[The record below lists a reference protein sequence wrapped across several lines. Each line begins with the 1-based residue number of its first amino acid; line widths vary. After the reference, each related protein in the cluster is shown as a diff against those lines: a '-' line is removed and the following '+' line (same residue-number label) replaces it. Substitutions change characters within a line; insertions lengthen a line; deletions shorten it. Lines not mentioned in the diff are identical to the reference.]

1 MARSGIRY
9 QDVKDAAETLLGR
22 GLNPT
27 IQRIR
32 ELLGTGSNTT
42 ISDHLKSWQQQLADT
57 PKAVLP
63 PTVPEAVMAALDAF
77 WTIAVQYA
85 EAAFTEQRDRAR
97 QAVTDAEQLRDA
109 ALAAQQQAQ
118 DQAAELGQQ
127 LETTQAAGRDLADRL
142 LVEQERRAVAENAIQ
157 AAEQRV
163 EAATQTVGHIR
174 AETTAR
180 IAQVDAALQQAR
192 TDLAQQAAAA
202 QRRFDAE
209 RQRGEASEV
218 QWMQRLDRERSER
231 SAERQK
237 LLIER
242 QDGLQREAALKQEL
256 AQVQRE
262 QSATSQQLGSVKE
275 SLSRLSTER
284 AEACAAV
291 EQYEKQYRATAH
303 ALEIAQMRL
312 DAEVARCRQLEQN
325 NGEWRRLLLLLPDVL
340 PKPGDS
346 PTS

>member
-42 ISDHLKSWQQQLADT
+42 ISDHLKSWQQQLADA
-57 PKAVLP
+57 PKVVLP
-63 PTVPEAVMAALDAF
+63 PAVPETVMAALDAF
-77 WTIAVQYA
+77 WTIAVQQA
-85 EAAFTEQRDRAR
+85 DAAFLAQRDRAR
-97 QAVTDAEQLRDA
+97 QAVADAEQLRDA
-109 ALAAQQQAQ
+109 ALAAEQQAQ
-118 DQAAELGQQ
+118 IQVTDLCRQ
-127 LETTQAAGRDLADRL
+127 LETAQAANRDLADRL
-142 LVEQERRAVAENAIQ
+142 LVEQERRAVAETAIQ

-163 EAATQTVGHIR
+163 EAATQTVAHIR

-180 IAQVDAALQQAR
+180 IAQIDAALQQAR
-192 TDLAQQAAAA
+192 TDLAQQAAEA

-209 RQRGEASEV
+209 RQRGEASEA

-231 SAERQK
+231 STERQK
-237 LLIER
+237 LLTER
-242 QDGLQREAALKQEL
+242 QDGLQREADLKQEVERL
-256 AQVQRE
+256 QQEQR
-262 QSATSQQLGSVKE
+262 ATSRQLGSVTE
-275 SLSRLSTER
+275 SLSRLSAEL
-284 AEACAAV
+284 AEARTAA
-291 EQYEKQYRATAH
+291 EQHEKQCLTTAH
-303 ALEIAQMRL
+303 ALEIAQVRL
-312 DAEVARCRQLEQN
+312 DAEITRCQQLEQD

-346 PTS
+346 QTS

>member
-9 QDVKDAAETLLGR
+9 QDVKDAAETLLSR

-57 PKAVLP
+57 PKVVLP
-63 PTVPEAVMAALDAF
+63 PTVPETVMAALDAF
-77 WTIAVQYA
+77 WKIAVQQA
-85 EAAFTEQRDRAR
+85 EAAFAEQRDRAR
-97 QAVTDAEQLRDA
+97 QAVAEAEQLRDA

-118 DQAAELGQQ
+118 DQVTDLSRQ
-127 LETTQAAGRDLADRL
+127 LEIAQATSRDLADRL
-142 LVEQERRAVAENAIQ
+142 LVEQERRAVAETTIQ
-157 AAEQRV
+157 VAEQRV
-163 EAATQTVGHIR
+163 EAATHTVAHIR

-180 IAQVDAALQQAR
+180 IAQADAALQQAR
-192 TDLAQQAAAA
+192 TDLEQQATAA
-202 QRRFDAE
+202 QHRFDAE

-218 QWMQRLDRERSER
+218 QWLQRLDRERTER
-231 SAERQK
+231 SAERQT
-237 LLIER
+237 LLTER
-242 QDGLQREAALKQEL
+242 QDGLQREAALKQEV

-262 QSATSQQLGSVKE
+262 QRATTRQLDNVTE
-275 SLSRLSTER
+275 SLSRLSAEL
-284 AEACAAV
+284 AEAGATA
-291 EQYEKQYRATAH
+291 EQHEKQCLAATH
-303 ALEIAQMRL
+303 ALEIAQVRL
-312 DAEVARCRQLEQN
+312 DAEITRRQQLEQDC
-325 NGEWRRLLLLLPDVL
+325 GEWRRLLLLLPDVL